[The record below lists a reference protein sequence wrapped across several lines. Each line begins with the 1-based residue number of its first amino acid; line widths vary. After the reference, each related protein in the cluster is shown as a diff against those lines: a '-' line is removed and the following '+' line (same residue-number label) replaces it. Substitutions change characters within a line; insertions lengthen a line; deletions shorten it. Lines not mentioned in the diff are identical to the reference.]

1 MSVEEFSDQFDVLL
15 NSSFIANEF
24 GEQSSKIDIQL
35 DEYEKSV
42 FLTQAQEQLVINL
55 YNGRNIEGLSFESAE
70 ESRRYLKDL
79 TERETFKAIKNNDG
93 PYSNCYYIYEI
104 FTTLNTN
111 NFETSFKNNNTTLSL
126 DSFKDGVYN
135 YKNIVFPVSL
145 LKNGTEYTVTH
156 LGNALVYPSDD
167 SKIRNIYIPDN
178 ITNVSASAINLSHVT
193 KYKINVF
200 CESNS
205 KPTNWESDWYYPSN
219 LANVYWGKTLEDA
232 IKANQVTSINNCLFI
247 TKETAILKDQ
257 NLPQWVNEIDGI
269 KQLSLEVTPITQ
281 DEYHRFRRNPYK
293 TFNEFRVLRIEDN
306 NQLQLFSKYN
316 VDTYFVDYI
325 RKPKPIIVSDLGG
338 LSIDGETE
346 IQTSELNPIL
356 HRTILLEAVKLAKI
370 VKQNQ
375 IRNEM
380 LGNMPGQLVHPPMQ
394 PVNQRPN

>member
-79 TERETFKAIKNNDG
+79 TERETFKAIKNNDE

-135 YKNIVFPVSL
+135 YKNIVFPASL
-145 LKNGTEYTVTH
+145 LKNGIEYTVTH

>member
-1 MSVEEFSDQFDVLL
+1 MTVQELSDQFDVLL
-15 NSSFIANEF
+15 NSSFIANDF

-79 TERETFKAIKNNDG
+79 TERESFKVIKNNND
-93 PYSNCYYIYEI
+93 PYPNCYYIYKV
-104 FTTLNTN
+104 FTTLNVD

-126 DSFKDGVYN
+126 DSFKGGVYN
-135 YKNIVFPVSL
+135 YESIAFPTSL

-156 LGNALVYPSDD
+156 LGNALVYPNDG
-167 SKIRNIYIPDN
+167 SKIRNIYIPN
-178 ITNVSASAINLSHVT
+178 SIVNAPELAINLMHVT
-193 KYKINVF
+193 KYKINIF

-205 KPTNWESDWYYPSN
+205 KPINWDSNWYHPSN
-219 LANVYWGKTLEDA
+219 LANVYWGKSFEDA
-232 IKANQVTSINNCLFI
+232 IKANQVTSISNCLFI
-247 TKETAILKDQ
+247 TKETAILKDL
-257 NLPQWVNEIDGI
+257 NLPQWVNEVNGV

-281 DEYHRFRRNPYK
+281 DEYHRFKRNPYK

-316 VDTYFVDYI
+316 VDMYFVDYI

-346 IQTSELNPIL
+346 PQTSELNPIL